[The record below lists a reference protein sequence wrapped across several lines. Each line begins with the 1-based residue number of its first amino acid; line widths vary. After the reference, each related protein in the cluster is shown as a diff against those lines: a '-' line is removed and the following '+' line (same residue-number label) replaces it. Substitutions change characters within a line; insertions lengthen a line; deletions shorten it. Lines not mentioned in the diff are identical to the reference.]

1 MLRVVI
7 LLSCIAGVLYCIED
21 RFQVLRVREVSFE
34 SLALVSDDFFWSR
47 IDPESHRYWPVLLYR
62 SGRIKNRIM
71 SEAPVSMNL
80 ILVEPGSF
88 KASFVPL
95 EPWFMVFWSGGE
107 WFLSNE
113 GHMWSVHH
121 AMNSIISQ
129 QAAREGPV
137 IVWGEGLPDPISSGV
152 DIEVSVADSVIPIH
166 ELESWK
172 KVLEETGF
180 YRRISSITIN
190 RREGKRLVEIL
201 ERSADGSVRILLN
214 DTSADWPPLLR
225 AVDDILSQSGISG
238 KNLIVD
244 TTYSGKILVRVI
256 S

>member
-1 MLRVVI
+1 M
-7 LLSCIAGVLYCIED
+7 ED
-21 RFQVLRVREVSFE
+21 RYQALRVREVQFST
-34 SLALVSDDFFWSR
+34 LALVSDDFFWRR
-47 IDPESHRYWPVLLYR
+47 IGPGSHRYWPVLLYR
-62 SGRIKNRIM
+62 SRMIRNEIM
-71 SEAPVSMNL
+71 SEAPVSMDL
-80 ILVEPGSF
+80 ILKAPGAFSV
-88 KASFVPL
+88 SFVPL

-107 WFLSNE
+107 WFLSKE
-113 GHMWSVHH
+113 GRMWSVHH
-121 AMNSIISQ
+121 GMNSIISQ

-137 IVWGEGLPDPISSGV
+137 IIWGDGLPDPIPSGV
-152 DIEVSVADSVIPIH
+152 DIAVSVADSVIPIN

-180 YRRISSITIN
+180 YKRISSITIN

-201 ERSADGSVRILLN
+201 ERSSDGSVRVLLT
-214 DTSADWPPLLR
+214 DSSEDWPPLLK
-225 AVDDILSQSGISG
+225 AVNDILSQSGISG